1 MISCFNKRFAL
12 ILCLVLLSGTMA
24 DAQVSVRDSTIGFSL
39 LGATGSYSSPSGDMA
54 ERFGNNF
61 SIGAFFYRKTRSNWM
76 WGFQGSFL
84 FGDKVTETGLLDSLV
99 TSQGAIIDKDGTYGD
114 VIFYERG
121 LQVEARIGKI
131 FPVLGPNKN
140 SGILLMAGAGL
151 LQHKIRI
158 ESQGSE
164 IPSIEDEYSKGYDR
178 LSNGLCIS
186 EFIGYVNFGNKRMVN
201 FFIGLEATQAFTQ
214 SRRDINFDT
223 RQNDE
228 SKRNDL
234 LFGIRAGWIFPLY
247 KRVPNAYYIN

>member
-1 MISCFNKRFAL
+1 MPATLKRSAL
-12 ILCLVLLSGTMA
+12 IVFLIVICITEARSQL
-24 DAQVSVRDSTIGFSL
+24 SVRDSTIGFSM

-54 ERFGNNF
+54 ERFGNNY
-61 SIGAFFYRKTRSNWM
+61 SIGAFFYRKTKTNWM

-99 TSQGAIIDKDGTYGD
+99 TSQGAIIDKDGTYGE
-114 VIFYERG
+114 VLFYERG
-121 LQVEARIGKI
+121 FQIEARIGKI

-140 SGILLMAGAGL
+140 SGILFMAGAGL

-164 IPSIEDEYSKGYDR
+164 IPSIEDAYSKGYDR

-186 EFIGYVNFGNKRMVN
+186 EFLGYVNFGNKRMVN

-214 SRRDINFDT
+214 SRRDFNFDT
-223 RQNDE
+223 RAKDE
-228 SKRNDL
+228 TNRNDL